1 MSAPGTQTTS
11 ADAVIDASKTEK
23 IHIVRDAS
31 CTGMNGLI
39 FRQYQLSCLSLFSYL
54 VGDESTGQAVVVD
67 PQRDVSQYLLDA
79 QAHGLRIQRV
89 IETHVHADFLSGHL
103 ELAAA
108 TGAVISYG
116 SVADTHFAMEPLA
129 HGQELVLG
137 DVVLEIRHTPGHTP
151 ESISVVV
158 WQRSSD
164 AAPWGV
170 LTGDTLFIGDVG
182 RPDLLSASGCTAPDL
197 ARQLCRSLR
206 EQLLTLPDATRVFP
220 AHGAG
225 SSCGKALSDATS
237 STIGEQRATNYALQ
251 PMAEDDFVEV
261 VTQGQSVAPRYFAF
275 AADANRRHHT
285 LLDDREAP
293 VALDIGEVL
302 RLGQDGAAVLDGRA
316 PDAFASG
323 HLTHS
328 LNVGLDGRFAENA
341 GNVVRAGQPIV
352 LVTDAGRETEARV
365 RLARIGFD
373 NVAGYLPT
381 IERALAQRPD
391 LVTSAVRLSATAL
404 AAWSAEEPRLQI
416 VDVRNPREL
425 TAGVVPGARHIPLA
439 ALINRM
445 DELDPTAPTAI
456 YCASGYRSSIAA
468 SALRA
473 AGFPTVAD
481 VLGGFGAWSAA
492 GLPAEVSQPADAL
505 PLVVSQTSQARH
517 PEEACQPA
525 NKHGLI
531 IHSAH
536 PLNCETPLAAL
547 IGSAVTSNTNFYV
560 RNHFQ
565 TPLLDQG
572 TWRLD
577 VGGLVDRPQ
586 ALTLRDLH
594 DMSPQ
599 TQVITLE
606 CAGNGRTATGPL
618 PHGVPWALG
627 AVSTA
632 EWTGVPLVD
641 VLDRAGVWPTARE
654 VIFRGADSGEL
665 GGVPGRA
672 GTIRYERSLML
683 DDAKSPQVLLAYAMN
698 GEPLP
703 VQHGYPVRLVVPGWY
718 GMAAVKWLTEIWVT
732 DEAFAGP
739 YQSGSY
745 HYEWARDGQVV
756 REPVT
761 LQRVRSLITEPLAGE
776 QVDAGELAIRGVAWS
791 GAAPIARVEVSVGG
805 GPWQDGQLRGAR
817 DRHHWQRWHVVARVD
832 RGETILRARATDMA
846 GHTQPDAPDWNRWGY
861 GNNAIQKVTVLV
873 T

>member
-1 MSAPGTQTTS
+1 MSARGAQTTS
-11 ADAVIDASKTEK
+11 ADTVLDASKAEK
-23 IHIVRDAS
+23 IHIVRGAS
-31 CTGMNGLI
+31 CTELKGLI

-129 HGQELVLG
+129 HGQKLVHG

-158 WQRSSD
+158 WKRSSD

-182 RPDLLSASGCTAPDL
+182 RPDLLSASGCTAADL
-197 ARQLCRSLR
+197 ARQLYRSLR
-206 EQLLTLPDATRVFP
+206 EHLLTLPDATRVFP

-225 SSCGKALSDATS
+225 SSCGKALSDATF
-237 STIGEQRATNYALQ
+237 STIGEQRATNYALA

-275 AADANRRHHT
+275 AADANRQHHT

-293 VALDIGEVL
+293 VALDIGDVL
-302 RLGQDGAAVLDGRA
+302 RLGQDGAAVVDGRA

-323 HLTHS
+323 HLTNS

-373 NVAGYLPT
+373 TVAGYLPT
-381 IERALAQRPD
+381 IERALAARPD
-391 LVTSAVRLSATAL
+391 LVTAAVRLPAPAL

-416 VDVRNPREL
+416 VDVRNPGEL
-425 TAGVVPGARHIPLA
+425 AAGVVPCARHIPLA
-439 ALINRM
+439 ALISRM
-445 DELDPTAPTAI
+445 DELAPTAPTVI
-456 YCASGYRSSIAA
+456 YCASGYRSSVAA

-481 VLGGFGAWSAA
+481 LLGGFTAWSAA
-492 GLPAEVSQPADAL
+492 GLPTEASQPH
-505 PLVVSQTSQARH
+505 SKQR
-517 PEEACQPA
+517 
-525 NKHGLI
+525 LI

-547 IGSAVTSNTNFYV
+547 IGGAVTSNTDFYV

-565 TPLLDQG
+565 TPLLDQDN
-572 TWRLD
+572 WWLD

-599 TQVITLE
+599 TQVVTLE
-606 CAGNGRTATGPL
+606 CAGNGRTATGSF

-641 VLDRAGVWPTARE
+641 VLDRVGVRPTARE
-654 VIFRGADSGEL
+654 VVFRGADSGEE
-665 GGVPGRA
+665 PGQA
-672 GTIRYERSLML
+672 GTIRYERSLTL
-683 DDAKSPQVLLAYAMN
+683 DDAKSPQVLMADAMN

-703 VQHGYPVRLVVPGWY
+703 VPHGYPVRLVVPGWY
-718 GMAAVKWLTEIWVT
+718 GMASVKWLTQIWGT
-732 DEAFAGP
+732 DQAFAGH
-739 YQSGSY
+739 YQAGSY
-745 HYEWARDGQVV
+745 QYEWARGGQVL
-756 REPVT
+756 RKPVT

-776 QVDAGELAIRGVAWS
+776 PVDAGELAIRGVAWS
-791 GAAPIARVEVSVGG
+791 GAAPIARGEVSVGG
-805 GPWQDGQLRGAR
+805 GPWQDGQLQGAR
-817 DRHHWQRWHVVARVD
+817 DRCHWQHWHIVTRVD
-832 RGETILRARATDMA
+832 RGETTIRARATDLA
-846 GHTQPDAPDWNRWGY
+846 GHTQPQAPDWNRWGY
-861 GNNAIQKVTVLV
+861 GNNAIQQVTILA